1 MKNNKS
7 FTLIE
12 ILFVVV
18 IIGIVSSLIMIN
30 VTNSRKETEIA
41 RGKAFSL
48 SIVTNLSGS
57 LVSQWKFDEI
67 STVTNGMTILDTWG
81 ANDGILTGTPVLK
94 SGVDCISGKC
104 LEFDGGIKYITMP
117 SNSSLQIIKNQTI
130 ELWVKPNSFSARRNS
145 ICKAYGGELS
155 IIQEL
160 NGSVHYLYGTS
171 GVNGGTY
178 QAINTN
184 YYLQSNN
191 WYHLLATR
199 SLTTSPMTLKW
210 FVNGRQTNTATAS
223 FATATASTLPLY
235 IAYGYS
241 GNYYSG
247 IIDEVKIYNYAFTVS
262 QVKQN
267 YFAGINKLMSKNG
280 LSKEEYNQRLVEIN
294 NNLIEHE

>member
-1 MKNNKS
+1 MKNNQS

-12 ILFVVV
+12 ILAVVV
-18 IIGIVSSLIMIN
+18 IIGIASSFLMIN
-30 VTNSRKETEIA
+30 ANNSRNQAEVAK
-41 RGKAFSL
+41 GKAFSL
-48 SIVTNLSGS
+48 SVVTNLSGY

-81 ANDGILTGTPVLK
+81 ANDGTLTGTPVLK
-94 SGVDCISGKC
+94 TGADCISGKC
-104 LEFDGGIKYITMP
+104 LEFDGGIKYITVP

-130 ELWVKPNSFSARRNS
+130 ELWVKPNSFSARRNP

-191 WYHLLATR
+191 WYHLLAVR
-199 SLTTSPMTLKW
+199 DLTSTPMKLKW
-210 FVNGRQTNTATAS
+210 FINGKQTNTATAIY
-223 FATATASTLPLY
+223 ATATISTLPLY

-247 IIDEVKIYNYAFTVS
+247 IIDEVKIYNDALSVS
-262 QVKQN
+262 QVQEN
-267 YFAGINKLMSKNG
+267 YFAGINKLMTKNG
-280 LSKEEYNQRLVEIN
+280 IAKEEYNKRIAEIN